1 MEVEQQS
8 AKNSWSSGQAYSM
21 AGICLLVGVAAG
33 YLVHGPNKAVVA
45 AGPSE
50 AGLNQPAAIQ
60 MPSQNQLKHMADKK
74 AEPVLDKLKEDPNDP
89 VLLAEAAKTYLYA
102 HQVDTAIEYYE
113 KSVKIR
119 PDAKVL
125 TTLGGAYHFS
135 GNDDAALDAWNRALK
150 VDPNYADALVNI
162 GLVQLQSKANP
173 EAAIEAWTRMLKNN
187 PNHPQRAKVEKMIAA
202 AKKQAS
208 GN

>member
-8 AKNSWSSGQAYSM
+8 AKNSWSGGLAYSM

-33 YLVHGPNKAVVA
+33 YLIHGPNRAVVA
-45 AGPSE
+45 AS
-50 AGLNQPAAIQ
+50 ASDADVNQPAAIQ
-60 MPSQNQLKHMADKK
+60 MPSPDQLKHMADKK
-74 AEPVLDKLKEDPNDP
+74 VEPVLGKLKEDPNDP

-113 KSVKIR
+113 KSVKIK
-119 PDAKVL
+119 PDPKVL

-150 VDPNYADALVNI
+150 IDPDFADALVNI

-173 EAAIEAWTRMLKNN
+173 EAAIEAWSRMLKSN
-187 PNHPQRAKVEKMIAA
+187 PNHPQRAKVEKMIAGA
-202 AKKQAS
+202 RKQLKA
-208 GN
+208 N